1 MSFETGAWLGRPK
14 AQRVKM
20 SEIDSSIWIGKQE
33 AATMLNVQPRQ
44 VERRAQQGRIERR
57 LLPRVAGEK
66 AARVV
71 YSRDDIERL
80 QNEEH
85 AERMAARAEELA
97 ARPPAEDVDPS
108 QWVPKLEAAKIIN
121 LSVRQVEHLAAKGE
135 LRKRTLPKALSERAA
150 RVAYYRP
157 DLEDILSGNRKNPAV
172 PFAPAAA
179 PPAGVLA
186 LPAALI
192 DALRERRELPAPA
205 PRPWLTLTEAV
216 EYSGLPASWLLAQA
230 RRGVPWA
237 LNVGQ
242 GIKAHWRFNRNA
254 FETFPQS
261 S

>member
-192 DALRERRELPAPA
+192 DALRERREPAPA
-205 PRPWLTLTEAV
+205 PKPWLSLADAAEW
-216 EYSGLPASWLLAQA
+216 SGLPASFLLAKA
-230 RRGVPWA
+230 RAGAAFAV
-237 LNVGQ
+237 NVGQ
-242 GIKAHWRFNRNA
+242 GSRDFWRFNRDA
-254 FETFPQS
+254 LAGLQS